1 MNVKVEDISSVKK
14 QLSFEVPAAQ
24 VDEEIESA
32 YKKLAKTAKIKG
44 FRQGK
49 VPRAVLERHYA
60 ASVESQ
66 VLERLVSDNYFKA
79 LKEEKILAVS
89 GPEITEGGTLAKGEC
104 YTFQAQVEVQ
114 PEVEAKDYLELPLKK
129 ETFKDDETLVG
140 ARLEEMRLGNAKLET
155 VDRDEAQS
163 GDTVIIDFEGFIN
176 GVAFENG
183 SSENHSL
190 DLGSNTFIP
199 GFEEQLVGMKV
210 GEEGEVTV
218 TFPLDYGKKDLAG
231 QDAMF
236 KVKIKEIKEKVLPDL
251 DDEFAAQVGLASLE
265 DLRTRIKE
273 AHESQERSRIEQEF
287 RDQLVDVLIERN
299 PFEVPESMIQSQLE
313 HLLENLSNRMQSQG
327 VSLEAMGMTPDSFK
341 ELYREVAVK
350 QVKGNLLL
358 EAIALQESIKIEES
372 EIEEKLEEVAEKHNA
387 SKEMV
392 MNFYADEAKRRGLV
406 AQLAEEKVIHFLT
419 GKAKVE
425 MIDGSIAAAI
435 EQGDDKE

>member
-14 QLSFEVPAAQ
+14 QLSFEVPAAR

-66 VLERLVSDNYFKA
+66 VLERLVSDSYFKA
-79 LKEEKILAVS
+79 LEQEKILAVS
-89 GPEITEGGTLAKGEC
+89 GPEITDGGTLEKGKA

-140 ARLEEMRLGNAKLET
+140 ARLEEMRLGNAKLEAT
-155 VDRDEAQS
+155 DREEAQS
-163 GDTVIIDFEGFIN
+163 GDTVIIDFEGFVN

-183 SSENHSL
+183 AAQDHSL
-190 DLGSNTFIP
+190 DLGSNSFIP
-199 GFEEQLVGMKV
+199 GFEEQLVGMNR
-210 GEEGEVTV
+210 GEEGEVEV
-218 TFPLDYGKKDLAG
+218 TFPLDYAKKDLAG

-236 KVKIKEIKEKVLPDL
+236 KVKIKEIKEKVLPEL

-265 DLRTRIKE
+265 DLRTRVKE

-287 RDQLVDVLIERN
+287 RDQLVDLLIERN
-299 PFEVPESMIQSQLE
+299 PLEVPDGMIQSQLD
-313 HLLENLSNRMQSQG
+313 HMLENLSNRMQSQG
-327 VSLEAMGMTPDSFK
+327 TSLESMGMTPDSFK
-341 ELYREVAVK
+341 EVYREIAVK

-358 EAIALQESIKIEES
+358 EAIALQESIQVEES
-372 EIEEKLEEVAEKHNA
+372 EIEEKLEEIAEKHNA

-392 MNFYADEAKRRGLV
+392 MNFYSDESRRRGLV
-406 AQLAEEKVIHFLT
+406 AQLAEEKVILFLT
-419 GKAKVE
+419 GKANVE
-425 MIDGSIAAAI
+425 MVDESIAADA
-435 EQGDDKE
+435 EQGNDKE

>member
-14 QLSFEVPAAQ
+14 QLSFEVPAVR

-32 YKKLAKTAKIKG
+32 YKELAKTAKIKG
-44 FRQGK
+44 FRKGK

-60 ASVESQ
+60 ASVKSQ
-66 VLERLVSDNYFKA
+66 VLERLVSESYFKA
-79 LKEEKILAVS
+79 LKDEKILAVS
-89 GPEITEGGTLAKGEC
+89 GPEITEGGVLEKGQP

-129 ETFKDDETLVG
+129 ENFKDDETLVG

-155 VDRDEAQS
+155 TDRDVAQS
-163 GDTVIIDFEGFIN
+163 GDTVIFDFEGFID

-183 SSENHSL
+183 AAQDHSL

-199 GFEEQLVGMKV
+199 GFEDQLVGMKV
-210 GEEGEVTV
+210 GEEGEIAV

-231 QDAMF
+231 QDATF
-236 KVKIKEIKEKVLPDL
+236 KVKIKEIKEKILPEL
-251 DDEFAAQVGLASLE
+251 DDEFAAQMGMASLD
-265 DLRTRIKE
+265 DLRTRVKE

-299 PFEVPESMIQSQLE
+299 PLEVPESMVKSQLDYM
-313 HLLENLSNRMQSQG
+313 LENLSNRMQSQG
-327 VSLEAMGMTPDSFK
+327 MSLEAMGMTPDSFK
-341 ELYREVAVK
+341 EVYREIAVK

-358 EAIALQESIKIEES
+358 EAIALQESIKVEES
-372 EIEEKLEEVAEKHNA
+372 EIEEKLEEIAEKHNA

-392 MNFYADEAKRRGLV
+392 MNFYSDESKRRGLV
-406 AQLAEEKVIHFLT
+406 AQLAEEKVIHYLT
-419 GKAKVE
+419 GKANIE
-425 MIDGSIAAAI
+425 MVDASIATDAD
-435 EQGDDKE
+435 QDNDKE

>member
-14 QLSFEVPAAQ
+14 QLSFEVPATR

-32 YKKLAKTAKIKG
+32 YKKLAKNAKIKG

-66 VLERLVSDNYFKA
+66 VLERLVSDSYFKA
-79 LKEEKILAVS
+79 IKEEKILAVS
-89 GPEITEGGTLAKGEC
+89 GPEITDGGTLEKGKP

-114 PEVEAKDYLELPLKK
+114 PEVEAKDYLGLPLKK

-140 ARLEEMRLGNAKLET
+140 ARLEEMRLGNAELET
-155 VDRDEAQS
+155 TDREEAQS

-183 SSENHSL
+183 AAENHAL

-199 GFEEQLVGMKV
+199 GFEEQLVGMKL
-210 GEEGEVTV
+210 GEEKEIEV

-236 KVKIKEIKEKVLPDL
+236 KVKIKEIKEKVLPEL
-251 DDEFAAQVGLASLE
+251 NDEFAAQVGLASLE

-299 PFEVPESMIQSQLE
+299 SIEVPDGMVQSQLD
-313 HLLENLSNRMQSQG
+313 HMLENLSNRMQSQG
-327 VSLEAMGMTPDSFK
+327 MSLEAMGMTPDSFK
-341 ELYREVAVK
+341 EIYREIAVK
-350 QVKGNLLL
+350 QVKGSLLL
-358 EAIALQESIKIEES
+358 EAIALQEKIQVEES
-372 EIEEKLEEVAEKHNA
+372 EIEEKLEEIAEKHNA

-392 MNFYADEAKRRGLV
+392 MNFYADESKRRGLV

-419 GKAKVE
+419 GKANVE
-425 MIDGSIAAAI
+425 MVDESIQTDA
-435 EQGDDKE
+435 EQDNDKE

>member
-14 QLSFEVPAAQ
+14 QLSFEVPATR

-49 VPRAVLERHYA
+49 VPRPVLERHYA
-60 ASVESQ
+60 ASVEAQ
-66 VLERLVSDNYFKA
+66 VVESLIQENYFKA
-79 LKEEKILAVS
+79 LQEEKILAVS
-89 GPEITEGGTLAKGEC
+89 GPEITDSGVLEKGKA

-114 PEVEAKDYLELPLKK
+114 PEVKAQDYLDLPLKK
-129 ETFKDDETLVG
+129 ETFNDDEALVT
-140 ARLEEMRLGNAKLET
+140 ARLEEMRLGHAKVEPT
-155 VDRDEAQS
+155 DREEAQS
-163 GDTVIIDFEGFIN
+163 GDTVIIDFEGFIDN
-176 GVAFENG
+176 VAFENG
-183 SSENHSL
+183 AAQDHSL

-199 GFEEQLVGMKV
+199 GFEEQLVGMKR
-210 GEEGEVTV
+210 GEERDIDV

-231 QDAMF
+231 QDAVF
-236 KVKIKEIKEKVLPDL
+236 KVKLKEIKEKILPEL
-251 DDEFAAQVGLASLE
+251 NDEFASQVGMASLD
-265 DLRTRIKE
+265 DLRARIKE

-287 RDQLVDVLIERN
+287 RDQIVDMLIERN
-299 PFEVPESMIQSQLE
+299 SFEVPESMVKSQLDYM
-313 HLLENLSNRMQSQG
+313 LENLSNRMQSQG
-327 VSLEAMGMTPDSFK
+327 MSLEAMGMTPDSFK
-341 ELYREVAVK
+341 EVYREIAVK

-358 EAIALQESIKIEES
+358 EAIALQESIQVEES
-372 EIEEKLEEVAEKHNA
+372 EIEEKLDEIAEKHNA

-392 MNFYADEAKRRGLV
+392 MNFYADESRRRGLV

-425 MIDGSIAAAI
+425 MVEGSIAAEP